1 MKTTK
6 NNLNVVYM
14 GRYNGAEILSGP
26 EKTAKRIFDLRFA
39 ETKTSFIQYF
49 FDGRKFGLFKKLF
62 GMDSV
67 ALNDNAKLYTAGLVR
82 IIPLLFK
89 LKPDL
94 IHMITYERFEVIAI
108 IFKLFSRV
116 KIIFNMHG
124 VIAYENSVI
133 KKSSFFYWAKDRY
146 CEWTLLKFS
155 DKIVYHSETSIDIAQ
170 MYYNINE
177 SKAVILSHG
186 IDEEF
191 HLACSGKLANKSPI
205 IKAVISNG
213 SEYSTSGIHFLIKA
227 FSGTELPVDLFII
240 GDKIDLVIA
249 NENLEIHYLNKMA
262 PSALAD
268 FYKDKDVFLS
278 LNDFETFSIA
288 SVEAMAAGLIPVVTA
303 QTGMSRFIIDGENGY
318 TIKYGDSEKLRD
330 SLDKIAEEPE
340 LRNEINREASKIY
353 TILSWPEIYESYR
366 NLYESVCS

>member
-1 MKTTK
+1 
-6 NNLNVVYM
+6 
-14 GRYNGAEILSGP
+14 
-26 EKTAKRIFDLRFA
+26 
-39 ETKTSFIQYF
+39 
-49 FDGRKFGLFKKLF
+49 
-62 GMDSV
+62 
-67 ALNDNAKLYTAGLVR
+67 
-82 IIPLLFK
+82 
-89 LKPDL
+89 
-94 IHMITYERFEVIAI
+94 
-108 IFKLFSRV
+108 
-116 KIIFNMHG
+116 MHG